1 MIKNNNS
8 VQRHVK
14 DTLIHKELFTRS
26 CRKMV
31 MHLYD
36 LGRDEDALKLARRC
50 IIHDNSKLENDE
62 IGMFSKIPTEDMECN
77 KPHGE
82 LCDDDKKLIAL
93 HWSRNSHHPE
103 FFDDYHQME
112 EVDIIEMC
120 CDWHS
125 RTIQFGTELIPYLLN
140 TQRKRFGFD
149 DEFFAKILEYCEFL
163 NND

>member
-62 IGMFSKIPTEDMECN
+62 IGMFSKIPTDDIECN
-77 KPHGE
+77 QPHGE

-112 EVDIIEMC
+112 EIDIIEMC
-120 CDWHS
+120 CDWHARS
-125 RTIQFGTELIPYLLN
+125 TQYNTNLLEFLEVRQKERFHFPEYMYLEI
-140 TQRKRFGFD
+140 KY
-149 DEFFAKILEYCEFL
+149 YCEIL
-163 NND
+163 LK